1 LTSPLR
7 IAVVGL
13 GKIAHAQHLPT
24 IDASDRFQL
33 VAGASP
39 GANLPR
45 VPVFETV
52 EELLASGLAFDAV
65 ALCQPPQ
72 LRFEAAAKAIHAG
85 KHVLLEKP
93 PGVTVCEVELLAAL
107 AARAGTTLFAA
118 WHSRFAPGVARAQDY
133 LASHAVQRVA
143 IRWQEDVREWHGGQ
157 QWIWNPGG
165 LGVFDAG
172 INGLSIATQLLPQ
185 PWRVLSGT
193 LQFPANCRTP
203 IAAELFLCT
212 AGDVPVHAIFDWRA
226 RGEPTWEIELQTDAD
241 TVHLSHGG
249 ARLRIGARECSLEAA
264 REYPDLYGRF
274 AQLIDLRHSE
284 VDAAPLRLIADAF
297 LCCAIRTIERFDDA
311 SAKMVCDIN

>member
-1 LTSPLR
+1 LTAPLR

-13 GKIAHAQHLPT
+13 GKIAHAEHLPA

-39 GANLPR
+39 GATLPS
-45 VPVFETV
+45 VPVFENV
-52 EELLASGLAFDAV
+52 EQLLTCGLAIDAV

-72 LRFEAAAKAIHAG
+72 LRFEAAAQAIQAG

-93 PGVTVCEVELLAAL
+93 PGATGCEVELLAGL

-118 WHSRFAPGVARAQDY
+118 WHSRFAPGVARAQDW
-133 LASHAVQRVA
+133 LANHTAQRVA
-143 IRWQEDVREWHGGQ
+143 IRWQEDVREWHRGQ

-172 INGLSIATQLLPQ
+172 INALSIATQLLPQ
-185 PWRVLSGT
+185 PWRVQAGT
-193 LQFPANCRTP
+193 LQVPANCRTP
-203 IAAELFLCT
+203 IAAELFLRT

-226 RGEPTWEIELQTDAD
+226 RGEPTWEIDLQTDVQ

-249 ARLRIGARECSLEAA
+249 ARLRIGAEECSLEAA
-264 REYPDLYGRF
+264 REYSDLYRRF
-274 AQLIDLRHSE
+274 AQLIDLRQSE
-284 VDAAPLRLIADAF
+284 VDVAPLRLIADAF
-297 LCCAIRTIERFDDA
+297 LCCAMRTIEPFEDALDA
-311 SAKMVCDIN
+311 SEGGR